1 MKVTRELAEKVRD
14 VVSAGLV
21 RGKGE
26 PIPGRM
32 CVEAAVCYA
41 MGLPHSDEP
50 TCVGQAVRSFKIALN
65 DSNWSSDMARANGMK
80 RIAIAQLGSIEI
92 DQNQFA
98 KELALATIRQI
109 LPIALRAAAK
119 LHHEQK
125 HIDALNDSA
134 TACETCDDA
143 AAYAAANAANA
154 AAYAAARSAA
164 NAANAA
170 ARSAANAANA
180 AARSAANAAARVA
193 AYAAAYAAARDE
205 VLSLMAE
212 IGVEALQKCGSPG
225 CEFLDVIQ

>member
-32 CVEAAVCYA
+32 CVEAAVCFA
-41 MGLPHSDEP
+41 MGLPHSDDP
-50 TCVGQAVRSFKIALN
+50 TCVGRDVRSFKIALN

-98 KELALATIRQI
+98 KELALATIRRI
-109 LPIALRAAAK
+109 VPIALRAAAK
-119 LHHEQK
+119 LHPEQK

-134 TACETCDDA
+134 AECETCDDGASRAARAAANAADA
-143 AAYAAANAANA
+143 AAYAAANAADA
-154 AAYAAARSAA
+154 ADA
-164 NAANAA
+164 
-170 ARSAANAANA
+170 
-180 AARSAANAAARVA
+180 
-193 AYAAAYAAARDE
+193 AAARDE

-212 IGVEALQKCGSPG
+212 IGVEVLQKCGSPG
-225 CEFLDVIQ
+225 CEFLDVLQ

>member
-21 RGKGE
+21 CGKGE

-92 DQNQFA
+92 DQNQFT
-98 KELALATIRQI
+98 KELALATIRRI
-109 LPIALRAAAK
+109 LPIVLRAAAK

-143 AAYAAANAANA
+143 AADAAARSAANAANAAANAANA
-154 AAYAAARSAA
+154 AAYAAAY
-164 NAANAA
+164 A
-170 ARSAANAANA
+170 ARS
-180 AARSAANAAARVA
+180 
-193 AYAAAYAAARDE
+193 AARDE